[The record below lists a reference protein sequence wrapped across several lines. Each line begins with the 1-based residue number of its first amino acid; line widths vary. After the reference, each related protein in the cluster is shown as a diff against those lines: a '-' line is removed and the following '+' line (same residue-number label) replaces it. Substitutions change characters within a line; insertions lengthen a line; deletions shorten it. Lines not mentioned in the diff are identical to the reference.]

1 LIICETSEKY
11 RKLNQEML
19 ILIENGEIYSPERKG
34 KDSILFGAG
43 KIFKIGDVNRQT
55 LESLDIKV
63 DVIDAADCIVT
74 PGFID
79 PHQHILGGSGEEG
92 FASQTPE
99 ISAVEIVSSGITSLI
114 GCLGVDTTMKT
125 MAGLLAKAKGL
136 KEEGLSAYLWTGG
149 YDVPPTN
156 IIGTPRNDIM
166 FIEEIIGSGEIAIA
180 DERSTDHVPHE
191 LARLVIDTH
200 NGGMLSGKS
209 GVTHFHVGHGEERL
223 NSIRNILDKFPI
235 EPEWIYATHIT
246 RSEELMK
253 EAIELAGR
261 GSYVDM
267 DTVDEDLPKW
277 LRFYLDNGGNPDQLT
292 VSTDASITSP
302 RNMYEQIRACILEH
316 NFPIEQ
322 ALALVT
328 ANTARVLKL
337 EQKGVLE
344 EGKDADILVLR
355 KDSLEIKDVICN
367 GQHLFRGGK
376 PAFKEKFLEESN
388 RRIHLEGKKA

>member
-1 LIICETSEKY
+1 
-11 RKLNQEML
+11 ML
-19 ILIENGEIYSPERKG
+19 TLIENGEIYSPERKG
-34 KDSILFGAG
+34 KKSILLGAG
-43 KIFKIGDVNRQT
+43 KIFKMGNINRQT
-55 LESLDIKV
+55 LESLHIKL

-92 FASQTPE
+92 FSSQTPE
-99 ISAVEIVSSGITSLI
+99 ISAVEIVSSGITTVV

-136 KEEGLSAYLWTGG
+136 KEEGLSAFLWTGG

-166 FIEEIIGSGEIAIA
+166 FIEEIIGSGEIAVS

-200 NGGMLSGKS
+200 NGGMLSGKA
-209 GVTHFHVGHGEERL
+209 GVTHFHVGKGEERL
-223 NSIRNILDKFPI
+223 KSIRNILDKFPI
-235 EPEWIYATHIT
+235 EPEWIYVTHIQ
-246 RSEELMK
+246 RSEELVK

-277 LRFYLDNGGNPDQLT
+277 LRFYLDNGGKPEQIT

-302 RNMYEQIRACILEH
+302 RNMYEQIRSCILEH
-316 NFPIEQ
+316 KFPIEQ
-322 ALALVT
+322 MLSLVT
-328 ANTARVLKL
+328 ANTAKVLKL
-337 EQKGVLE
+337 EQKGRLD

-367 GQHLFRGGK
+367 GRHLFRSGK
-376 PAFKEKFLEESN
+376 PVFKEKFLEKSN
-388 RRIHLEGKKA
+388 RSVRLKGEKA